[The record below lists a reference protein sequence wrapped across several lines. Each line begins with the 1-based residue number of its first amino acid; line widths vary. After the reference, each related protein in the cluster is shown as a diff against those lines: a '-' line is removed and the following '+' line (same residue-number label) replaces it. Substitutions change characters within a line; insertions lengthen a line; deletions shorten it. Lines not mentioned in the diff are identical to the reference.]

1 MDSNRPAT
9 NMESSMQRPRGSGRK
24 RGRPNR
30 PKFQLPNM
38 NPRPTTVENPANST
52 ETPQE
57 KDQFK
62 DLVDNCQFAPFID
75 IEDEIINLNAK
86 NIEEYKV
93 RNLGAGA
100 YGTVDHYRVTTN
112 RENKFDLAIKRIK
125 IVTGNTKAQHTNEL
139 TLRDRNVAKNSRSC
153 IYTVGYFETMAYQGE
168 IWIVMELMDTSLD
181 KFYPA
186 AHAISSNYDGI
197 IPEDFVKMLSHC
209 LVEALQFL
217 YKIDVIHRDVK
228 PSNILLSRQQK
239 IVKLCDFG
247 ISGELSNSIVT
258 THVGCQPYM
267 APERVQH
274 KPQRTQQPMTVNS
287 NGDLVQK
294 QESIGYGIT
303 SDVWSFGITLNEVI
317 RGDYPYGPEVKH
329 NAFSLIASI
338 VNKDAPKVVPAERY
352 TKHLVEFIDGCL
364 QKEVSRRATYEKL
377 SMHPFYPIK
386 DRMECMIKKGTNKW
400 WDEKMISGYY
410 EQVFDQMER
419 KSKIENDDMRD

>member
-1 MDSNRPAT
+1 
-9 NMESSMQRPRGSGRK
+9 
-24 RGRPNR
+24 
-30 PKFQLPNM
+30 M
-38 NPRPTTVENPANST
+38 NPRPTNVENSANST

-86 NIEEYKV
+86 NIEEYV

-186 AHAISSNYDGI
+186 AHAISSRYDGI

-217 YKIDVIHRDVK
+217 YKIEVIHRDVK

-267 APERVQH
+267 APERVQQ
-274 KPQRTQQPMTVNS
+274 KPQRAQTQQACDINS
-287 NGDLVQK
+287 NGDLIQK

-317 RGDYPYGPEVKH
+317 RGDYPYGPVK
-329 NAFSLIASI
+329 NNGFTLIAAI
-338 VNKDAPKVVPAERY
+338 VNQDAPKVVPAERY

-364 QKEVSRRATYEKL
+364 QKEVSKRATYEKL
-377 SMHPFYPIK
+377 SMHPFYPLK
-386 DRMECMIKKGTNKW
+386 ERMEIMDQKGINQW
-400 WDEKMISGYY
+400 WNEQMMSDYF
-410 EQVFDQMER
+410 EQVFDKMEG
-419 KSKIENDDMRD
+419 KNTVNNTGNDDMQD